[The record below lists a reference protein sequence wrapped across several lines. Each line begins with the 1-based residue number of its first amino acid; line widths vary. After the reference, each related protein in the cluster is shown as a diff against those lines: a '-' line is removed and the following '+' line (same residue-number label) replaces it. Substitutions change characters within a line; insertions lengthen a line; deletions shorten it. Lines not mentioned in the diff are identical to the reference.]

1 MFLNISKAFDKVWHK
16 GLIFKLKQNG
26 ISGKFL
32 HFIKE
37 FLSDR
42 KQVVLN
48 GWKGCLSRSPS
59 KFYTFTFILFFLIYV
74 KNLPDN
80 LTSNSKLFTNNKL
93 FSAVTDSN
101 ASANQYQ

>member
-1 MFLNISKAFDKVWHK
+1 MDGRDVLAGVPQGSI
-16 GLIFKLKQNG
+16 
-26 ISGKFL
+26 
-32 HFIKE
+32 
-37 FLSDR
+37 LSP
-42 KQVVLN
+42 L
-48 GWKGCLSRSPS
+48 
-59 KFYTFTFILFFLIYV
+59 FYFFLIYV